1 MIALHRDAP
10 VPDTVK
16 LLIALAE
23 AGASFDTVA
32 VDTADFAHWSALHRE
47 IAPQGQVPVLV
58 ADGEPMADAQYAL
71 QYVGEACG
79 AALVPSDPWH
89 WYEIQALNQ
98 RLDAAVGPSVNLLGW
113 TAATDPDERAAYR
126 ARLAAVAEREKPA
139 GWFAVWADAEA
150 DEDQLANARERIA
163 GALDELEARLDGAD
177 WLVGEAFS
185 LADINAFALVRAV
198 GVVLPD
204 AVRARPALTR
214 WYQRMESREAGR
226 KACGDEAMAFAA
238 PA

>member
-23 AGASFDTVA
+23 TGAAFESVA
-32 VDTADFAHWSALHRE
+32 VDTADFAHWSNPHRE
-47 IAPQGQVPVLV
+47 IAPQGQMPVLV
-58 ADGEPMADAQYAL
+58 ADGAAMADGQYAL
-71 QYVGEACG
+71 QYIGEACG
-79 AALVPSDPWH
+79 SALVPSDPWL
-89 WYEIQALNQ
+89 WYEVQALNQ
-98 RLDAAVGPSVNLLGW
+98 RLDAAIGPSVNLLGW
-113 TAATDPDERAAYR
+113 TAATEAGERAAYR
-126 ARLAAVAEREKPA
+126 ARLAAVPEREKPA

-177 WLVGEAFS
+177 WLVGDAFS

-198 GVVLPD
+198 GAVLPD
-204 AVRARPALTR
+204 AVRARAALSL
-214 WYQRMESREAGR
+214 WYQRTESREAVR
-226 KACGDEAMAFAA
+226 NVCADQPVAFAA